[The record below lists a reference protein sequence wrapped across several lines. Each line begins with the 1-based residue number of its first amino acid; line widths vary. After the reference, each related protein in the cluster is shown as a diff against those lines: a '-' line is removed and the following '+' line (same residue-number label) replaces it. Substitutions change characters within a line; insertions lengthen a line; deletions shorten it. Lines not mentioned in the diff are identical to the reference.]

1 MKKQYYPAIWETFIC
16 TAALA
21 DYLGRSLTYVRLRL
35 EKKAEFS
42 KAEKIAISVMVG
54 QSWEVIECGT

>member
-16 TAALA
+16 TASLA
-21 DYLGRSLTYVRLRL
+21 DYLGRSITYVRLRL

-42 KAEKIAISVMVG
+42 KAEKIAISVMVE
-54 QSWEVIECGT
+54 QDWEVISGG